1 MIETLLN
8 GFLGIV
14 LGVIVLLCVFWLSQK
29 RSERK
34 KLVKF
39 KTHKW
44 NGL

>member
-34 KLVKF
+34 KS
-39 KTHKW
+39 
-44 NGL
+44 